1 MAQPLRGLRWRA
13 AVTIAGAAFALMYLF
28 ASGRGP
34 GYLIQIDYT
43 WASEFL
49 DSADVEI
56 DGEVAGILK
65 RYGRSQLITGF
76 EVEAGE
82 HVVRV
87 LKEGCE
93 SKPDTVRL
101 SATEGRLAVLIAD
114 VDDGFRCRV
123 LLR

>member
-1 MAQPLRGLRWRA
+1 MAQAIRGLRWRA
-13 AVTIAGAAFALMYLF
+13 AVTIAGAVFALMYLF

-43 WASEFL
+43 WTSTFL
-49 DSADVEI
+49 DSAAVEI
-56 DGEVAGILK
+56 DGEVAGILQP
-65 RYGRSQLITGF
+65 YGRSQRITGF
-76 EVEAGE
+76 KVESGE
-82 HVVRV
+82 HVIRV

-101 SATEGRLAVLIAD
+101 SSTEGRVAVLVAD